1 MALQVW
7 LPLTKDLRNQGLS
20 DVTVTNN
27 GATFN
32 SAGKLGG
39 CYKTS
44 STATI
49 DLGYN
54 GNQINSGSISFGGW
68 FKFNKAELWSVM
80 SGYSYTSTRT
90 TPTGNLIG
98 NNSYG
103 GVSLQWYTNN
113 IYNDNTLTTLYVQ
126 GYLRST
132 TNGAKATSGVSLPF
146 DTWVH
151 IFFTFDKLSK
161 VMTIWLNGEAKYTFT
176 NLEFTDAV
184 SRNLLVNYSAVAGG
198 NGPSFNIP
206 FLINDVRIYDNCLSP
221 MEVKE
226 LAKGLVLHYTLG
238 DKAIEST
245 TNLFYPLIETSRN
258 TSPAWDKTLN
268 GNYMIHCNGFG
279 DGYNGGVSNPTM
291 GYHGHWTY
299 DENNNLIGIL
309 PNLNSVIGQTNR
321 WLGLTASV
329 PSTSIGAGNS
339 YTISWE
345 QKTDNLNCYTNAGYY
360 YKKNSSES
368 GYGSFHDGTKNCKNT
383 LINTWQPMEI
393 SFTLSQDWDGTYTGG
408 TVYFYGH
415 YGSEGTTYLRNLQFE
430 TKNHATA
437 FVNGLTTR
445 TSNIVYD
452 CSGFCNNGEITGAL
466 HISHDTPK
474 YKYSTNFSSGANFI
488 RAGRGA
494 MVTDGITVSIWTKYS
509 TWGNPISCT
518 EGGGWNFENGSN
530 SIRFPVYVSGIGYK
544 LAESNIAPSTLINGW
559 HMITGTFDKTNVKIY
574 IDGELK
580 GTTTTG
586 STNGIAYPS
595 SNVIFIG
602 AESAGSATSPESYN
616 FVGNI
621 SDFRIYATA
630 LSSDDIKSLYESNK
644 L

>member
-1 MALQVW
+1 MSLQVW
-7 LPLTKDLRNQGLS
+7 LPMTKDLRNQGLS

-68 FKFNKAELWSVM
+68 FKFNKAELWSIM

-206 FLINDVRIYDNCLSP
+206 FLINDVRIYDHCLSP
-221 MEVKE
+221 MEVKQ
-226 LAKGLVLHYTLG
+226 LSQGLVLHYPLNREGWGQENLFSWTNNDTSITLNNYQNTG
-238 DKAIEST
+238 SFTQFSNSLTFDPST
-245 TNLFYPLIETSRN
+245 TVGE
-258 TSPAWDKTLN
+258 K
-268 GNYMIHCNGFG
+268 
-279 DGYNGGVSNPTM
+279 
-291 GYHGHWTY
+291 
-299 DENNNLIGIL
+299 
-309 PNLNSVIGQTNR
+309 
-321 WLGLTASV
+321 
-329 PSTSIGAGNS
+329 
-339 YTISWE
+339 YTISFYARSPNGTTSLMVYNNNGNPQYFNFGSSPQLTSSLGTEWE
-345 QKTDNLNCYTNAGYY
+345 YFTRTITNAQYNGTGTPSTNTNVWKRIEIYAPN
-360 YKKNSSES
+360 KMGVQVKHIKVEKGEKATPWCPNSS
-368 GYGSFHDGTKNCKNT
+368 DI
-383 LINTWQPMEI
+383 LA
-393 SFTLSQDWDGTYTGG
+393 
-408 TVYFYGH
+408 
-415 YGSEGTTYLRNLQFE
+415 TTM
-430 TKNHATA
+430 
-437 FVNGLTTR
+437 GLNSTTE
-445 TSNIVYD
+445 YD
-452 CSGFCNNGEITGAL
+452 CSGFCNNGTRTGTF
-466 HISHDTPK
+466 SWTSDTPK
-474 YKYSTNFSSGANFI
+474 YS
-488 RAGRGA
+488 
-494 MVTDGITVSIWTKYS
+494 VSQY
-509 TWGNPISCT
+509 
-518 EGGGWNFENGSN
+518 FNGS
-530 SIRFPVYVSGIGYK
+530 SYIQGINNLG
-544 LAESNIAPSTLINGW
+544 IVG
-559 HMITGTFDKTNVKIY
+559 D
-574 IDGELK
+574 IDFTVAFWIKANAWTSDYAAAVWG
-580 GTTTTG
+580 
-586 STNGIAYPS
+586 GIAYDSGTFAICFPS
-595 SNVIFIG
+595 GRISFDFWNKRFLSTSSISANSWHHVICTKKAGEITATNCHIYVDGIEVEGNSN
-602 AESAGSATSPESYN
+602 ATSVIPNIRDAKIIIGRLNDTSTRYIN
-616 FVGNI
+616 GNI
-621 SDFRIYATA
+621 SDIRIYTTA
-630 LSSDDIKSLYESNK
+630 LSADDVRALYENSAYIDNSGNTYAATYTEV
-644 L
+644 

>member
-1 MALQVW
+1 MSLRIW
-7 LPLTKDLRNQGLS
+7 LPMNHDLRNQGL
-20 DVTVTNN
+20 DNVTITNH

-80 SGYSYTSTRT
+80 SSYSYTSTRT

-206 FLINDVRIYDNCLSP
+206 FLINDVRIYDHCLSP

-226 LAKGLVLHYTLG
+226 LAKGLILHYPLNRQGLG
-238 DKAIEST
+238 QENLLLNST
-245 TNLFYPLIETSRN
+245 IPTSGSGATGVTKSITEDGIQKVVAASGNRN
-258 TSPAWDKTLN
+258 WCTFNNHNTTLN
-268 GNYMIHCNGFG
+268 LTKGDTFTFSLMIK
-279 DGYNGGVSNPTM
+279 SN
-291 GYHGHWTY
+291 
-299 DENNNLIGIL
+299 D
-309 PNLNSVIGQTNR
+309 
-321 WLGLTASV
+321 
-329 PSTSIGAGNS
+329 SI
-339 YTISWE
+339 
-345 QKTDNLNCYTNAGYY
+345 
-360 YKKNSSES
+360 KK
-368 GYGSFHDGTKNCKNT
+368 
-383 LINTWQPMEI
+383 P
-393 SFTLSQDWDGTYTGG
+393 
-408 TVYFYGH
+408 TVYF
-415 YGSEGTTYLRNLQFE
+415 Q
-430 TKNHATA
+430 
-437 FVNGLTTR
+437 NGLGYYSMQGTMSSHWSIIYYTGVWSIDNLTT
-445 TSNIVYD
+445 NIHLGFSSAPGTYYIKYFKLEKGDKVTPWAPNHTDELYTTMGLNSTTEYD
-452 CSGFCNNGEITGAL
+452 CSGFCNNGTWHGIRSYT
-466 HISHDTPK
+466 SDTA
-474 YKYSTNFSSGANFI
+474 KYSVSTTATGSGTTYLEGVTLPAEAKTVALWIKNTNKSSNGAIFNDKTTGLQIGLLNSLLYMNSKASTAGFTTTHWINGEWNHVVAINNNGTRSLYVNGQAETQSGASNYYIHNADNFW
-488 RAGRGA
+488 
-494 MVTDGITVSIWTKYS
+494 V
-509 TWGNPISCT
+509 
-518 EGGGWNFENGSN
+518 WNRSYNNNYPF
-530 SIRFPVYVSGIGYK
+530 
-544 LAESNIAPSTLINGW
+544 
-559 HMITGTFDKTNVKIY
+559 
-574 IDGELK
+574 
-580 GTTTTG
+580 TG
-586 STNGIAYPS
+586 SLC
-595 SNVIFIG
+595 
-602 AESAGSATSPESYN
+602 
-616 FVGNI
+616 
-621 SDFRIYATA
+621 DLRIYATA
-630 LSSDDIKSLYESNK
+630 LSASDVKSLYQNCATIDPDGTIRGQIRS
-644 L
+644 